1 MWFTQPMGSDCDAAL
16 GSYDVPGGRC
26 VCGVRAPEAAV
37 GARGG
42 PTKIFSFTFNIYNIM
57 FWNYF
62 INRIPE
68 WVKRVIAEG
77 VDRQSGWMATIL
89 ADPDPA

>member
-1 MWFTQPMGSDCDAAL
+1 MHTKTMFFMWFTQPMGSDCDAAL

-42 PTKIFSFTFNIYNIM
+42 PTKIFSFTFNIYNIKITLIM
-57 FWNYF
+57 SMRLQLLSMSSYL
-62 INRIPE
+62 I
-68 WVKRVIAEG
+68 
-77 VDRQSGWMATIL
+77 
-89 ADPDPA
+89 

>member
-42 PTKIFSFTFNIYNIM
+42 PTKIFSFTFNIYNAGKVRRKRMIIM
-57 FWNYF
+57 
-62 INRIPE
+62 ISKLELRIII
-68 WVKRVIAEG
+68 VLG
-77 VDRQSGWMATIL
+77 N
-89 ADPDPA
+89 

>member
-1 MWFTQPMGSDCDAAL
+1 MFFMWFTQPMGSDCDAAL

-42 PTKIFSFTFNIYNIM
+42 PTKIFSFTFNIYN
-57 FWNYF
+57 
-62 INRIPE
+62 PS
-68 WVKRVIAEG
+68 VRVSQITYTRNMTPNSTAS
-77 VDRQSGWMATIL
+77 V
-89 ADPDPA
+89 

>member
-1 MWFTQPMGSDCDAAL
+1 MFFMWFTQPMGSDCDAAL

-42 PTKIFSFTFNIYNIM
+42 PTKIFSFTFNIYNNTLLVVIIYIKSEGENL
-57 FWNYF
+57 WRRVVH
-62 INRIPE
+62 RIFEPPLH
-68 WVKRVIAEG
+68 VS
-77 VDRQSGWMATIL
+77 Q
-89 ADPDPA
+89 